1 MVHRVTIRDVAK
13 VANVH
18 FTTVSMALRNSPR
31 IGEATRA
38 RIKQIADELG
48 YKPDPLLRA
57 LSSYRSSQRA
67 PSYQGTIAWVNNH
80 PVLRQMDY
88 VGLYGDYFVGARA
101 RAEEC
106 GYKLEEF
113 WLREPGLTRA
123 RVSSILRARGIRG
136 VLIAPQPVYASIDLL
151 PWEQLAAVSLSYSLQ
166 SPALHTV
173 VPSQHHAMSTMLK
186 ELRKLGYRRIG
197 FVCDR
202 AFDQRCGNNWQSAY
216 WVDFHAQPPENQVQ
230 PFWYDEKNPIG
241 EKAFRDWYRAQKPEA
256 IVPSPYMMME
266 LLQKM
271 GLKVPEDVG
280 LATHNIGRDEKVL
293 SGIAENGLWV
303 GSAAIDCL
311 VTLLNH
317 QEYGIPVAPQQHMV
331 EGVWVPGTTVRNL
344 GDSQNRRP
352 GKPLLAPR

>member
-1 MVHRVTIRDVAK
+1 MVHRVTVRDVAK

-38 RIKQIADELG
+38 RIKQIADEMG

-57 LSSYRSSQRA
+57 LSNYRSSQRT
-67 PSYQGTIAWVNNH
+67 PSYQGTIAWINNH
-80 PVLRQMDY
+80 PDFRQMEAIGRY
-88 VGLYGDYFVGARA
+88 GGLYGDYFLGAKA

-202 AFDQRCGNNWQSAY
+202 EFDRRCGNNWQSAY
-216 WVDFHAQPPENQVQ
+216 WVDFHAQPMEHQVQ
-230 PFWYDEKNPIG
+230 PYWYDSKDPIR
-241 EKAFRDWYRAQKPEA
+241 EEAFRDWYRTQQPEA
-256 IVPSPYMMME
+256 IVPAPYVVME
-266 LLQKM
+266 LLRKM

-280 LATHNIGRDEKVL
+280 VATHYIGKDEKVF

-331 EGVWVPGTTVRNL
+331 EGVWVPGTTVRKI
-344 GDSQNRRP
+344 GAFRGRRR
-352 GKPLLAPR
+352 A